1 MCYHVCA
8 GAAVPAG
15 RKGARALKQ
24 RTIERQLYSTLIGG
38 IAIMLLISISI
49 TLYYSI
55 YRQKRH
61 VDRTIA
67 DTAAIVAHMP
77 QVLQTLQ
84 GQGDPEE
91 LKEYLNQV
99 LALSSVEIITV
110 CDAAGVRLYHPN
122 EALIGKRFV
131 GGDEQPAL
139 EGADPYITT
148 GRGTLGEQRR
158 AFCPVR
164 DDSGRVAGFVM
175 TSMLIRSMVYTRG
188 QILAVYLVFALLL
201 ALIALVVVRQ
211 MMRRLRRTLMG
222 HGPEEFAAMYL
233 QQSGVLDAL
242 DEGVFAIDRQSRVI
256 LMNSSARRMLDIPP
270 GQAVEGALITE
281 LFPETRLPQVME
293 SGRAQNNVIMDLRG
307 RRIITSRIPL
317 CKDGVCDGAVSVF
330 RDKTEVTRLAEELT
344 GTRFLVD
351 TLRAYNHE
359 FNNKLHVIL
368 GYIQM
373 GRLTEAVEFITRST
387 LLPASALAAVSERI
401 AVPHLAALILG
412 KMIRA
417 KEKGILLTLK
427 PDSRCMADDLIIPPE
442 DCETIVGNLL
452 ENAIE
457 ELDRRDHPVKEI
469 SLGVY
474 CSGQGLLIQCED
486 TGGGIPPQVLERI
499 FEQGVSTKGEN
510 RGTGLSLV
518 HSIVEAWGGQIQVDT
533 ELDEGT
539 GITVSIAT
547 QAREASSC
555 IE

>member
-1 MCYHVCA
+1 MS
-8 GAAVPAG
+8 VPGPLRPQGGKG
-15 RKGARALKQ
+15 RRALKK

-38 IAIMLLISISI
+38 IAMMLLISISI

-55 YRQKRH
+55 YRQKRQ

-77 QVLQTLQ
+77 QVLHTLQ
-84 GQGDPEE
+84 GKSDPQA
-91 LKEYLNQV
+91 LKDYLNQV
-99 LALSSVEIITV
+99 LASSDIEIITV
-110 CDAAGVRLYHPN
+110 CDTASVRLYHPN
-122 EALIGKRFV
+122 EALIGKQFV

-148 GRGTLGEQRR
+148 GRGTLGVQRR
-158 AFCPVR
+158 AFYPVR
-164 DDSGRVAGFVM
+164 DESGQVMGFVM
-175 TSMLIRSMVYTRG
+175 VSMLISSLAHTRR
-188 QILAVYLVFALLL
+188 QILVVYLVFALVL

-222 HGPEEFAAMYL
+222 HTPEEFAAMYL
-233 QQSGVLDAL
+233 QQSGVIDAL
-242 DEGVFAIDRQSRVI
+242 DEGVFAIDRQFRVI
-256 LMNSSARRMLDIPP
+256 LMNQSARRMLDIPP
-270 GQAVEGALITE
+270 QKTVEGAPIAE
-281 LFPETRLPQVME
+281 LFPDTRLPQVME
-293 SGRAQNNVIMDLRG
+293 SGRAQHNVIMDLGG

-317 CKDGVCDGAVSVF
+317 YRDGVCEGAVSVF

-344 GTRFLVD
+344 GARFLVE

-373 GRLTEAVEFITRST
+373 GRLTEAMEFITRST

-401 AVPHLAALILG
+401 TVPHLAALILG

-417 KEKGILLTLK
+417 REKRILLTLK
-427 PDSRCMADDLIIPPE
+427 PDSRCMADELIIPPE

-457 ELDRRDHPVKEI
+457 ELDSKEHPVKEI

-474 CSGQGLLIQCED
+474 GSGQGLLIQCED
-486 TGGGIPPQVLERI
+486 TGGGIAPQVLDRI

-518 HSIVEAWGGQIQVDT
+518 HSIVEAWGGQIRVDT
-533 ELDEGT
+533 EPDEGT
-539 GITVSIAT
+539 GFTVSIAT
-547 QAREASSC
+547 QAGEAASC

>member
-1 MCYHVCA
+1 MS
-8 GAAVPAG
+8 VPGPLRPQSGKG
-15 RKGARALKQ
+15 RRALKK

-38 IAIMLLISISI
+38 IAMMLLISISI

-55 YRQKRH
+55 YRQKRQ

-84 GQGDPEE
+84 GKSDPQA
-91 LKEYLNQV
+91 LKDYLNQV
-99 LALSSVEIITV
+99 LASSDIEIITV
-110 CDAAGVRLYHPN
+110 CDTASVRLYHPN
-122 EALIGKRFV
+122 EALIGKQFV

-148 GRGTLGEQRR
+148 GRGTLGVQRR
-158 AFCPVR
+158 AFYPVR
-164 DDSGRVAGFVM
+164 DDSGRVMGFVM
-175 TSMLIRSMVYTRG
+175 VSMLISSLAHTRG
-188 QILAVYLVFALLL
+188 QILVVYLVFALVL

-222 HGPEEFAAMYL
+222 HAPEEFAAMYL
-233 QQSGVLDAL
+233 QQSGVIDAL

-256 LMNSSARRMLDIPP
+256 LMNQSARRMLEIPP
-270 GQAVEGALITE
+270 QKAVEGAPIAE
-281 LFPETRLPQVME
+281 LFPETRLPQVIE
-293 SGRAQNNVIMDLRG
+293 SGRAQNNVIMDLGG

-317 CKDGVCDGAVSVF
+317 YRDGVCEGAVSVF

-344 GTRFLVD
+344 GARFLVE

-373 GRLTEAVEFITRST
+373 GRLTEAMEFITRST

-401 AVPHLAALILG
+401 TVPHLAALILG

-427 PDSRCMADDLIIPPE
+427 PDSHCMVDELIIPPE

-469 SLGVY
+469 SLGIY

-486 TGGGIPPQVLERI
+486 TGGGIAPQVLDRI

-518 HSIVEAWGGQIQVDT
+518 HGIVEAWGGQIRVDT
-533 ELDEGT
+533 EPDEGT
-539 GITVSIAT
+539 GFTVSIAT
-547 QAREASSC
+547 QAGEASSC